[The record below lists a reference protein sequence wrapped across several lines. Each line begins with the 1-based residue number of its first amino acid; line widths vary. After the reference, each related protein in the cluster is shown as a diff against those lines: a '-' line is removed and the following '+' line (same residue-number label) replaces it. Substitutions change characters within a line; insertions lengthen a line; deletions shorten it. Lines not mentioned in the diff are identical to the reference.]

1 MDYKP
6 TGRVFVEYIQEKPAS
21 GCGYIGA
28 IIIGFA
34 ILYSLPSLLQLLLSL
49 LWPILIIAF
58 IIWIIKKIFF

>member
-21 GCGYIGA
+21 GCGCIGA

>member
-21 GCGYIGA
+21 GCGCIGA
-28 IIIGFA
+28 MIIGFA
-34 ILYSLPSLLQLLLSL
+34 LLYSLPSLLRLLLSL
-49 LWPILIIAF
+49 LFPILIIVF

>member
-21 GCGYIGA
+21 GCGCIGA

-34 ILYSLPSLLQLLLSL
+34 ILYPLPSLLQLLLSL
-49 LWPILIIAF
+49 LFPIF
-58 IIWIIKKIFF
+58 IIVFIVWIIKKIFF